1 MSLSQTQTR
10 FLRGQ
15 AHQLKPVVILGQN
28 GLTENVLTEV
38 DIALDAHELIKV
50 RINAEDRDSRQEL
63 IEQIS
68 GQAGAELVQRIGH
81 IAVFFRRNQDKPRIA
96 LPA

>member
-28 GLTENVLTEV
+28 GLTENVLTEL

-50 RINAEDRDSRQEL
+50 RINADDRDERQEL
-63 IEQIS
+63 IGDIS
-68 GQAGAELVQRIGH
+68 NRCDALLVQKIGH
-81 IAVFFRRNQDKPRIA
+81 VAVFFRRNPDKPRIA